1 MTVVTIKDVAKV
13 AGVSTATVS
22 RVVNGQGKVGEQ
34 CRKRVQKVIEQ
45 LGYRPNSSA
54 QALVRRELKM
64 VGVITPK
71 LSMTFFGTLAAGAE
85 EMARERGYNLIM
97 CNSLYETQS
106 ELDAIDSLRRQ
117 GCQSIILHSEYSDDT
132 QLVELAE
139 EIPGLVIINRF
150 IPQIA
155 QRCVWFDNLSA
166 SQQATRY
173 LVERGHTEI
182 AVISSIYQNGDPAD
196 RVVGTRQA
204 LQQHGLELSSARVIE
219 STANIE
225 GGKEATEQ
233 LIASGQRFTAIV
245 AYNDLMAI
253 GAMQALHQHGIRVP
267 EDVSVIGFDN
277 LPIARACIPSL
288 TTMNYPV
295 EEMARYAVE
304 LSLILARKE
313 HPHTKQ
319 THLFISELIERET
332 VRTLRAQPTEDKQ
345 EMNPSPD
352 FLPT

>member
-1 MTVVTIKDVAKV
+1 MVTIKDVAKV

-22 RVVNGQGKVGEQ
+22 RVVNDQGKVGEQ
-34 CRKRVQKVIEQ
+34 CRKRVKKVIEQ

-85 EMARERGYNLIM
+85 EMAREQGYSLMM

-117 GCQSIILHSEYSDDT
+117 GCQSIILHSEYSDDE
-132 QLVELAE
+132 QLIALAN
-139 EIPGLVIINRF
+139 EIPGLVLINRF

-155 QRCVWFDNLSA
+155 QRCVWFDNLSGA
-166 SQQATRY
+166 QQATNY
-173 LVERGHTEI
+173 LLDRGHVNI

-196 RVVGTRQA
+196 RVAGTRQA
-204 LQQHGLELSSARVIE
+204 LGRRGLSLNEKLLVE
-219 STANIE
+219 STANID
-225 GGKEATEQ
+225 GGKEAAEQ
-233 LIASGQRFTAIV
+233 IIATGEPFSAIV

-253 GAMQALHQHGIRVP
+253 GAMQALHRHGIKVP
-267 EDVSVIGFDN
+267 DDVSLIGFDN
-277 LPIARACIPSL
+277 QPIARAAIPCL

-304 LSLILARKE
+304 LSLMLVRQE
-313 HPHTKQ
+313 HSHTKQ
-319 THLFISELIERET
+319 THLFISDLIERET
-332 VRTLRAQPTEDKQ
+332 VRDLNRLTRPGG
-345 EMNPSPD
+345 
-352 FLPT
+352 

>member
-1 MTVVTIKDVAKV
+1 MVTIKDVAKV

-22 RVVNGQGKVGEQ
+22 RVVNDQGKVGEQ
-34 CRKRVQKVIEQ
+34 CRKRVKKVIEQ

-85 EMARERGYNLIM
+85 EMAREQGYSLMM

-117 GCQSIILHSEYSDDT
+117 GCQSIILHSEYSDDE
-132 QLVELAE
+132 QLIALAN
-139 EIPGLVIINRF
+139 EIPGLVLINRF
-150 IPQIA
+150 IPKIA
-155 QRCVWFDNLSA
+155 QRCVWFDNLSG
-166 SQQATRY
+166 SQQAANY
-173 LVERGHTEI
+173 LLDRGHVDI

-196 RVVGTRQA
+196 RVTGTRQA
-204 LQQHGLELSSARVIE
+204 LARRKLSLNEKLLVE
-219 STANIE
+219 STANID

-233 LIASGQRFTAIV
+233 LIASGEHFTAIV

-253 GAMQALHQHGIRVP
+253 GAMQALHQHGLRVP
-267 EDVSVIGFDN
+267 EDVSLIGFDN
-277 LPIARACIPSL
+277 QPIARASIPCL

-304 LSLILARKE
+304 LSLLLVRNE
-313 HPHTKQ
+313 HAHTKQ
-319 THLFISELIERET
+319 THLFISDLVERET
-332 VRTLRAQPTEDKQ
+332 VRDLRAAHADE
-345 EMNPSPD
+345 
-352 FLPT
+352 

>member
-45 LGYRPNSSA
+45 LGYRPNGSA

-85 EMARERGYNLIM
+85 EMAREQGYSLIM

-117 GCQSIILHSEYSDDT
+117 GCQSIILHSEYSDDA
-132 QLVELAE
+132 QLIELAE
-139 EIPGLVIINRF
+139 EIPGLVLINRF

-204 LQQHGLELSSARVIE
+204 LQQHGLDLKSDRVIE
-219 STANIE
+219 STANID

-267 EDVSVIGFDN
+267 DDVSLIGFDN

-332 VRTLRAQPTEDKQ
+332 VRNLRVAPPDQKQP
-345 EMNPSPD
+345 PGG
-352 FLPT
+352 